1 LDRPGH
7 GAGSGQ
13 SAFEI
18 YQLRKDLEAC
28 GLTDPIRQ
36 TKIAGGSYS
45 LNWNVIFDD
54 ILAYDDEIQRFQ
66 RGSSLTHA
74 LKAVQLYG
82 GGYLS
87 VSGYSW
93 AAPRQAE
100 LELGFAELLEAVV
113 DTYVRQQQYDIALDP
128 MRKWAELNPL
138 SARLHAKMISLLL
151 LMNRQDDAR
160 SYHKLALELLDRA
173 ENITEIEFDR
183 LAADP
188 LRTFS

>member
-1 LDRPGH
+1 
-7 GAGSGQ
+7 
-13 SAFEI
+13 
-18 YQLRKDLEAC
+18 
-28 GLTDPIRQ
+28 
-36 TKIAGGSYS
+36 
-45 LNWNVIFDD
+45 
-54 ILAYDDEIQRFQ
+54 
-66 RGSSLTHA
+66 LTHA

-160 SYHKLALELLDRA
+160 SYHKLALELIGR
-173 ENITEIEFDR
+173 
-183 LAADP
+183 
-188 LRTFS
+188 RT